1 MPGTFERRIF
11 RGPDAAAARVVRL
24 VQDQVITAVNGTEVP
39 MRAESLC
46 THGDS
51 PGAVAMARRVRQA
64 LETAGVEVRAFA

>member
-1 MPGTFERRIF
+1 MS
-11 RGPDAAAARVVRL
+11 
-24 VQDQVITAVNGTEVP
+24 
-39 MRAESLC
+39 AESLC